1 MEGFMGDDVREQF
14 LEHVKD
20 HSMNIELDHGVHRCI
35 KFSKDNSSVFY
46 FRVTTWPGHL
56 CISGDMGTYV
66 FARLPDMF
74 EFFRG
79 DELKI
84 NPGYWTE
91 KLQSI
96 SCFGSKEGA
105 VKEFDAE
112 GTLECVKNRLDD
124 DEDQVEKYSEQLKDL
139 SNATD
144 VEEALQIM
152 EDIDCLSD
160 AWECLYN
167 KLTFHIQW
175 CLYAIRWAIMQYDKP
190 KAIAA

>member
-1 MEGFMGDDVREQF
+1 MSEDLKDRF

-20 HSMNIELDHGVHRCI
+20 HSMSVELDSGLHRCI
-35 KFSKDNSSVFY
+35 KFSRGNSSVFY
-46 FRVTTWPGHL
+46 FRITTWPGHL

-96 SCFGSKEGA
+96 SCFGSKEGS
-105 VKEFDAE
+105 VREFDAE
-112 GTLECVKNRLDD
+112 GTLECVKDRLDE
-124 DEDQVEKYSEQLKDL
+124 DEDQINKYSDQLEEL
-139 SNATD
+139 ANASD
-144 VEEALQIM
+144 DNEALRIM
-152 EDIDCLSD
+152 ENIDCLSD
-160 AWECLYN
+160 SWECLSA
-167 KLTFHIQW
+167 KLTFHIKW
-175 CLYAIRWAIMQYDKP
+175 CLFAIRWAVMQYDKP
-190 KAIAA
+190 KEMAA